1 MIVSRGVPQF
11 GLPTEAYFDYGSVQA
26 QLMATGARIAGF
38 MLYLALSYGMVYFL
52 LGTKRSLGGWNNKE
66 QLISPAI
73 MGAIILIIAIGTM
86 LVGPFPALLLAVSL
100 VGFAGYVRSSE
111 ALASLGVTVS
121 DRASFAR
128 MLSSVIG
135 TIGSLMRELA
145 MGLAHHGLGY
155 ARHPLFVAARRALAA
170 SVARLARAEVRTA
183 ATLSESLPED
193 TARPL
198 ADQSEESEAVNMVS
212 VLSSRCDDHNCAPE
226 AATDQGQPPHPGSAE
241 GTPPLSSAEAHGL
254 DAVQAAL
261 APPKQARPL
270 TRDQAKRLLDCL
282 EGR

>member
-1 MIVSRGVPQF
+1 MG
-11 GLPTEAYFDYGSVQA
+11 
-26 QLMATGARIAGF
+26 TGARIAGF

-73 MGAIILIIAIGTM
+73 MGAIILIIAIGTI

-100 VGFAGYVRSSE
+100 VAFAGYVRSSE

-135 TIGSLMRELA
+135 AIGSLMRGPA
-145 MGLAHHGLGY
+145 IGLVHFGLGC
-155 ARHPLFVAARRALAA
+155 ARHPGLIAARRALAA
-170 SVARLARAEVRTA
+170 GVGRLAGAESSTRRDVHNHTA
-183 ATLSESLPED
+183 QALTE
-193 TARPL
+193 
-198 ADQSEESEAVNMVS
+198 
-212 VLSSRCDDHNCAPE
+212 H
-226 AATDQGQPPHPGSAE
+226 GQPPPQDFAESKPPLNSAE
-241 GTPPLSSAEAHGL
+241 DKPPLSAAEEHGL
-254 DAVQAAL
+254 DAVRAAL
-261 APPKQARPL
+261 TPPKQGRPL

>member
-1 MIVSRGVPQF
+1 
-11 GLPTEAYFDYGSVQA
+11 
-26 QLMATGARIAGF
+26 
-38 MLYLALSYGMVYFL
+38 
-52 LGTKRSLGGWNNKE
+52 
-66 QLISPAI
+66 

-100 VGFAGYVRSSE
+100 VAFAGYVRSSE

-121 DRASFAR
+121 DRTSFAR

-135 TIGSLMRELA
+135 AIGSLMRELA
-145 MGLAHHGLGY
+145 MRLAHHGLGY
-155 ARHPLFVAARRALAA
+155 ARHPLFVAARRMLAA
-170 SVARLARAEVRTA
+170 SVARLAGAEVG
-183 ATLSESLPED
+183 
-193 TARPL
+193 
-198 ADQSEESEAVNMVS
+198 
-212 VLSSRCDDHNCAPE
+212 SRCDDHNCAPE
-226 AATDQGQPPHPGSAE
+226 AATDHGQPPHLDSAEGTPPLGSAEGTPPLSSAE

-254 DAVQAAL
+254 DAVRAAL